1 MHLTVV
7 PAKLP
12 GRNQGWVQRM
22 LPGRRYFKRA
32 FLVPQFLSRLLLTGL
47 GALLLP
53 AQTFAVEVPRAPLR
67 VATWLDRQAL
77 RGTPQ
82 DMYVSQ
88 QLALGLLAFNSPYLF
103 GGKALRSQLTCGACH
118 SQEGLSGAALR
129 LSLRGPVPDLRAAAS
144 HTDVA
149 AFVTHAIKTEFDGPP
164 LSQQNARALAAL
176 SDVLAPMALETKS
189 AYRVDGSAL
198 IAIGLRLTVAFANKA
213 NAGTEEL
220 DFVIDSLRFLL
231 GEMQRGKPTD
241 ADLGLLDETNRALRA
256 VMGDLEDAPPAKRQ
270 LALMPLQSL
279 AERWEALRTQTAVLR
294 LSQAPA
300 RHE

>member
-1 MHLTVV
+1 MTLTDA

-12 GRNQGWVQRM
+12 WRSQGRVLRRVSGS
-22 LPGRRYFKRA
+22 RYFQGG
-32 FLVPQFLSRLLLTGL
+32 FLAPQFLLLLIGL

-53 AQTFAVEVPRAPLR
+53 TLTFAVEVPRAPLR

-77 RGTPQ
+77 GGTHQ
-82 DMYVSQ
+82 ELLVSQ

-129 LSLRGPVPDLRAAAS
+129 LSLRGPVPDLRTAAS

-149 AFVTHAIKTEFDGPP
+149 AFVTHAIETEFDGPP

-176 SDVLAPMALETKS
+176 SEVLAPMAADTQS
-189 AYRVDGSAL
+189 AYRVDASAL
-198 IAIGLRLTVAFANKA
+198 IAIGLRLTVAFATKA
-213 NAGTEEL
+213 EVGTEQL

-256 VMGDLEDAPPAKRQ
+256 VIVALEDAPPAKRQ
-270 LALMPLQSL
+270 PALMPLQRL
-279 AERWEALRTQTAVLR
+279 AERWEALRTQVAVLR
-294 LSQAPA
+294 PSRAPA

>member
-1 MHLTVV
+1 MTLKDA
-7 PAKLP
+7 PPKLP
-12 GRNQGWVQRM
+12 WRSQGRVLRRVS
-22 LPGRRYFKRA
+22 GRRYFQGGLLA
-32 FLVPQFLSRLLLTGL
+32 PQFLLLLIGL

-53 AQTFAVEVPRAPLR
+53 TLNLAVEVPRAPLR

-77 RGTPQ
+77 GGTHQ
-82 DMYVSQ
+82 ELLVSQ

-129 LSLRGPVPDLRAAAS
+129 LRLRGPVPDLRTAAS

-149 AFVTHAIKTEFDGPP
+149 AFVTHAIETEFDGPP

-176 SDVLAPMALETKS
+176 SQVLAPMAADTQS
-189 AYRVDGSAL
+189 AYRVDASAL
-198 IAIGLRLTVAFANKA
+198 IAIGLRLTVAFATKA
-213 NAGTEEL
+213 EVGTEQL

-241 ADLGLLDETNRALRA
+241 AGLGLLDETNRALRA
-256 VMGDLEDAPPAKRQ
+256 ALVALEDASLAKRQ
-270 LALMPLQSL
+270 LVLMPLQSL
-279 AERWEALRTQTAVLR
+279 AERWEALRTQAAVLR
-294 LSQAPA
+294 LSQALAP
-300 RHE
+300 HE